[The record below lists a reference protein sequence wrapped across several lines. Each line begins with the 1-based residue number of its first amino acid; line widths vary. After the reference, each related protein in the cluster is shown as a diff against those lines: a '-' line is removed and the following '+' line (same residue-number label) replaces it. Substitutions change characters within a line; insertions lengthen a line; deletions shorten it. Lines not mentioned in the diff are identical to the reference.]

1 MKNFIITKYYSGDKI
16 EEGEMSGAWGP
27 YGGEFCRTEPV
38 ARTGHRWRDS
48 IKSGPEIAFG
58 KLGIDVTV
66 TASCE

>member
-1 MKNFIITKYYSGDKI
+1 
-16 EEGEMSGAWGP
+16 MSGAWGP